1 MSMSSIPTHSG
12 SGKLYGLVE
21 KIGNKVPHPFLLF
34 VYLIVILS
42 VSTAVLSVLN
52 VSVRNPADG
61 NLVQVNNLLSAEGVH
76 WFLPNVIKNFS
87 GFGPLGAILALVLG
101 AGLAERVGL
110 LPSLMVKMASHV
122 SARYASYMVLFI
134 AFFSHV
140 ASDAAVVIM
149 PPMGALI
156 FLAVGRHPV
165 AGLLAAIAGVGC
177 GFTANL
183 LIVTTD
189 VLLSGIS
196 TEAAHIIDPLMHV
209 SVIDNWYFMATSVL
223 VLSIT
228 GGLITDKIVEPR
240 LGVWEGKQTE
250 KLQQLDDVQRF
261 GLRVTGIVALLF
273 IAIVALLLVP
283 EHSLLR
289 DPVKG
294 TIIPSPFISGIVPL
308 IIMFFFVVSLAY
320 GIATKKISKQADLPQ
335 LMIEPMKEMAG
346 FIVMVFPLAQF
357 VAMFNWSNMGKFMAI
372 GLTDVLEGSGLNGI
386 PAFLGLALLSSFL
399 CMFIASGSAI
409 WSILAPIFVP
419 MFMLLGFHPAFA
431 QILFRVADSSVIPL
445 APVSPFIPLFL
456 GFLQRYKPEAKL
468 GTYYSLVLPYPI
480 IFLGVWLLLL
490 VAWYLVGLPIGPGI
504 YPHLK

>member
-1 MSMSSIPTHSG
+1 MSMSSIPTHSPT
-12 SGKLYGLVE
+12 GKLYGWVE

-34 VYLIVILS
+34 VYLIAALMIA
-42 VSTAVLSVLN
+42 TAVLSAFD
-52 VSVRNPADG
+52 VSVKSPADG
-61 NLVQVNNLLSAEGVH
+61 STVVVKNLLSVEGLH
-76 WFLPNVIKNFS
+76 WFLPNVINNFS
-87 GFGPLGAILALVLG
+87 GFAPLGAILALVLG

-110 LPSLMVKMASHV
+110 LPALMVKMASHV

-134 AFFSHV
+134 AFFSHIS
-140 ASDAAVVIM
+140 SDAALVIM

-196 TEAAHIIDPLMHV
+196 TEAAKTMDAALHV
-209 SVIDNWYFMATSVL
+209 SVIDNWYFMACSVV
-223 VLSIT
+223 VLTIV

-240 LGVWEGKQTE
+240 LGAWQGSSDD
-250 KLQQLDDVQRF
+250 KLETLGAEQRF
-261 GLRVTGIVALLF
+261 GLRVAGGVSLLF
-273 IAIVALLLVP
+273 IGLIALLVIP
-283 EHSLLR
+283 QNGILR
-289 DPVKG
+289 DPVLH
-294 TIIPSPFISGIVPL
+294 TVLPSPFIKGIVPL
-308 IIMFFFVVSLAY
+308 IIFFFFVVSLSY
-320 GIATKKISKQADLPQ
+320 GLATKKIRSQADIPH

-357 VAMFNWSNMGKFMAI
+357 VAMFNWSNMGKFMAV
-372 GLTDVLEGSGLNGI
+372 GLTDVLESAGLGGV
-386 PAFLGLALLSSFL
+386 PAFVGLALLSSLL

-419 MFMLLGFHPAFA
+419 MFMMLGFHPAFA

-445 APVSPFIPLFL
+445 APVSPFVPLFL

-468 GTYYSLVLPYPI
+468 GTYYSLVLPYPL
-480 IFLGVWLLLL
+480 IFLGVWLLML
-490 VAWYLVGLPIGPGI
+490 VTWYLVGLPIGPGI
-504 YPHLK
+504 YPRLN